1 MKVVCDRVALNDAL
15 AATTSVIASRTPKP
29 ILQCIRVTAGKDELI
44 LTAYD
49 QELGLRYHI
58 KEVEVSKAG
67 ETLVPGDRLAAIVRE
82 SADET
87 LALETEGDTCHVRGA
102 DSHFQVFGQDVRQ
115 FPPVPELDGEPD
127 MRIRAD
133 VLRSCIERTV
143 FSAAKESTR
152 YAINGVLWERRGKK
166 LQLIATDGRRLARA
180 AASLEKSVGQDSDV
194 IVPTKSLTTFSR
206 LHVAGDEHVDVKT
219 QPNQIILRTQRAT
232 ISTVLLDGH
241 FPKYDDVIPKDC
253 DKKVELDTAEFL
265 SAVKRASLLTNEE
278 SRGVRIA
285 VSSDGLILS
294 SRAPEQGEATIRL
307 AAQYS
312 GPKIEVGFNPA
323 FLIDALRV
331 CSEKV
336 TLELKEANK
345 PGLVRCGNE
354 FLYVVMP
361 VNLS

>member
-15 AATTSVIASRTPKP
+15 TATTSVIATRTPKP

-49 QELGLRYHI
+49 QELGLRYHV
-58 KEVEVSKAG
+58 KEVEVSKPG

-87 LALETEGDTCHVRGA
+87 LALETDGDTCHVRGA

-307 AAQYS
+307 GAQYS

-336 TLELKEANK
+336 TLELKEPNK